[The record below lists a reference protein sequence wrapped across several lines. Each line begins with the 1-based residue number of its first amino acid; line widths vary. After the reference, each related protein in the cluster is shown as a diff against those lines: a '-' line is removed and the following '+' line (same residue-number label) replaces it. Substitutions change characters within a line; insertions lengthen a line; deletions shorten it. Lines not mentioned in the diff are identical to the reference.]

1 MKANP
6 KKSLTL
12 QGFPVI
18 GLRLKK
24 NGGTWEPKTGGT
36 FFFAEK
42 PGELF
47 PRFPRFP
54 GEQKNTGV
62 VWSVHTQ
69 IRLPEAAIFTA
80 DLVSK

>member
-18 GLRLKK
+18 GLRPKK
-24 NGGTWEPKTGGT
+24 PGEPGEPKTGGT
-36 FFFAEK
+36 FFFTKK

-54 GEQKNTGV
+54 GEQKNTGHSTHAV
-62 VWSVHTQ
+62 TKLMT
-69 IRLPEAAIFTA
+69 IM
-80 DLVSK
+80 